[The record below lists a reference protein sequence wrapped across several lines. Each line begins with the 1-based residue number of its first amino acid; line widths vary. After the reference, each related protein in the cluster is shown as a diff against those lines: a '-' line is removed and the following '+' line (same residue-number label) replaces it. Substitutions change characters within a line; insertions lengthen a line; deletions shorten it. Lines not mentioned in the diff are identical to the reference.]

1 MGRLKE
7 YSQDYRRKIICMYQE
22 SGLTTYRFC
31 QLPDVSV
38 SVATVKRWLR
48 IHQESRTLVNKAAK
62 TPSPHVDLN
71 IACYSLSNDVEKLV
85 NEEQEKA
92 VTLEEMIKFQR
103 DVHDCCLHLYQMRC
117 SKKNISLLSQILE
130 VL

>member
-1 MGRLKE
+1 MRRLEE
-7 YSQDYRRKIICMYQE
+7 YSQDYRRKTIRKYQE

-48 IHQESRTLVNKAAK
+48 IHQESSTSINKAVK
-62 TPSPHVDLN
+62 TQSPHVDLN
-71 IACYSLSNDVEKLV
+71 IACYSLGNDVERLIDDEK
-85 NEEQEKA
+85 EEA
-92 VTLEEMIKFQR
+92 LTLEEMIKFQK
-103 DVHDCCLHLYQMRC
+103 DIHDCCLHLYQMSC
-117 SKKNISLLSQILE
+117 SKKNISLLSHMME

>member
-1 MGRLKE
+1 MRRLEE
-7 YSQDYRRKIICMYQE
+7 YSQDYRRKTIRKYQE

-48 IHQESRTLVNKAAK
+48 IHQESSTSINKAVK
-62 TPSPHVDLN
+62 TQSPHVDLN
-71 IACYSLSNDVEKLV
+71 IACYSLSNNVERFV
-85 NEEQEKA
+85 NGEEA
-92 VTLEEMIKFQR
+92 LTLEEMIKFQR
-103 DVHDCCLHLYQMRC
+103 DVHDCCLHLYQMSC
-117 SKKNISLLSQILE
+117 SKKNISLLSQMME